1 MKFGPQIISWAKTGV
16 KLNSASAIICAPISN
31 FIIVFDKMPQQRV
44 VLSFMGFLSIAVSY
58 SMRACLSV
66 AITEMTEPIKTTNTV
81 NQSMNCGVFHSQA
94 SLDNKANT
102 VSDWVKKEDKISIA
116 Y

>member
-1 MKFGPQIISWAKTGV
+1 MV
-16 KLNSASAIICAPISN
+16 
-31 FIIVFDKMPQQRV
+31 QQRV

-66 AITEMTEPIKTTNTV
+66 AITEMTEPIKTINTV
-81 NQSMNCGVFHSQA
+81 NQSMNCGVLHSQS

-102 VSDWVKKEDKISIA
+102 VSD
-116 Y
+116 